1 MASPYPVGIRYMLLS
16 VAYKWADR
24 VLAATGVVLAIST
37 VYCRLVCNY
46 VNRNPKEVLNTCLMF
61 NAL

>member
-46 VNRNPKEVLNTCLMF
+46 VNKNPKEV
-61 NAL
+61 